1 MIGPTPAQITEELRR
16 FQARLAEGARTL
28 RSLGPIETGV
38 LPRDPVYQEDKLT
51 LYRYQP
57 RVAEPHPVPLLIVYA
72 LVNRPYMMD
81 LQEDRSLI
89 RGLLD
94 AGLDVYLIDWGY
106 PDAGDRHLS
115 LADYILRYI
124 AHCVDHLRER
134 HHQDAINL
142 LGVCQGGALSLCFT
156 ALHPGKVRNLVTMV
170 TPVDF
175 HTPDNVLTHL
185 IRHVDV
191 DLLVDT
197 LGNLPGQ
204 LLNFTFLSLSPFRL
218 AGQKYVDL
226 VDILDDVQALQN
238 FLRMEKWIFDSPDQA
253 GEAFRQFAKDFFQQ
267 NKLVKGEVMIGD
279 QRVDLRHVTMPV
291 LNVYAMQDHLVPPAA
306 SKALAGCC
314 GSRDYSELS
323 FKGGHIGIYVSGRA
337 QREVPPAIAAWLLAR
352 SSSGSQNA
360 GPQNAGP
367 RKTRKTRK
375 KKIE

>member
-1 MIGPTPAQITEELRR
+1 MIGPTPAQIAEELRH
-16 FQARLAEGARTL
+16 FQARLAEGAHTL
-28 RSLGPIETGV
+28 RGLGPIEAGV
-38 LPRDPVYQEDKLT
+38 LPREPIYREDKLI

-106 PDAGDRHLS
+106 PDTGDRALS
-115 LADYILRYI
+115 LADYVTRYI
-124 AHCVDHLRER
+124 GHCVDQLCER
-134 HHQDAINL
+134 HQQAAINL
-142 LGVCQGGALSLCFT
+142 LGVCQGGALSLCFA
-156 ALHPGKVRNLVTMV
+156 ALHPDKIRNLVTMV

-218 AGQKYVDL
+218 TGQKYVDL
-226 VDILDDVQALQN
+226 VDIFDDAQALQN

-267 NKLVKGEVMIGD
+267 NKLIKGEVVIGD
-279 QRVDLRHVTMPV
+279 QRVDLRKVAMPV
-291 LNVYAMQDHLVPPAA
+291 LNVYASQDHLVPPDA
-306 SKALAGCC
+306 SRALATHC
-314 GSRDYSELS
+314 GSRDYAEFS
-323 FKGGHIGIYVSGRA
+323 FRGGHIGIYVSARA
-337 QREVPPAIAAWLLAR
+337 QREVPPAISAWLLAR
-352 SSSGSQNA
+352 
-360 GPQNAGP
+360 
-367 RKTRKTRK
+367 
-375 KKIE
+375 